1 MILAPLLLLVG
12 ARSGADTLNVFA
24 AASLREAFT
33 TIAASYER
41 EQEGVKVNLNFAG
54 SQVLAAQ
61 IDGGAPADVF
71 ASADQK
77 NLDKIEYRVGSRK
90 VFAKNRLA
98 IVFRTG
104 LPAIKSISD
113 FAKVKRI
120 VVADRTVPVGTYTET
135 FLTKAAKHNGQRW
148 LTEIRSKIV
157 SYEQDVKAV
166 LVKVKLGEADAGIVY
181 SSDALT
187 AGTSVVCVD
196 VPPEFNVLAEYPAA
210 VPKSA
215 VNSKGGEEFIRFL
228 LNKKSQDVL
237 RANGFVSADL
247 K

>member
-1 MILAPLLLLVG
+1 MILAPVLLLVG
-12 ARSGADTLNVFA
+12 ARSSADTLNVFA
-24 AASLREAFT
+24 AASLREALT
-33 TIAASYER
+33 TIAATYER
-41 EQEGVKVNLNFAG
+41 ENDGVKVNLNFAG

-77 NLDKIEYRVGSRK
+77 NLDKIEYRLKTRR

-104 LPAIKSISD
+104 LPASKSLSD

-135 FLTKAAKHNGQRW
+135 FLSKAAKHHGQRW
-148 LTEIRSKIV
+148 LTDIRSKIV

-181 SSDALT
+181 YSDALT
-187 AGTSVVCVD
+187 AGTLVVYCD
-196 VPPEFNVLAEYPAA
+196 IPPQFNVLAEYPAA
-210 VPKSA
+210 VPNRA
-215 VNSKGGEEFIRFL
+215 GNPKGGEEFIRFL
-228 LNKKSQDVL
+228 LTKDSQHVL
-237 RANGFVSADL
+237 RANGFVSSGL